1 MSVNPLA
8 SDLDH
13 VLAHTAS
20 LWEDLRGRRLFL
32 TGGTGFFGCWLLE
45 SFAWANDAL
54 GLGAEALVLT
64 RDRAA
69 FAAKCPHLAA
79 HPAIRFHEGDI
90 RSFPFPDGA
99 FSHVIHGATEAKASL
114 NRDDPLAMIETI
126 TEGTRRTLEF
136 ARRCGADRFLLTSS
150 GAVYGAQPPEM
161 SHVAEDYV
169 GAPDCA
175 RAGSAYGEGKRLAE
189 LFCAV
194 YAEKHGLNVTIARG
208 FAFVGPY
215 LPLDSHFAVGNF
227 LRDGLRGEP
236 IQIGGDGT
244 PFRSYLYAADLA
256 IWLWTILLRGR
267 AGRTYNVGSEAAL
280 TIAQT
285 AEAVAAHFSPA
296 PPVRIGQPP
305 TAGQAAARYVP
316 STARARIEL
325 GLEARVDLDEALRRT
340 IIWNRANTRF
350 EHQMQGKSVHD

>member
-1 MSVNPLA
+1 VSAGVNANPLA
-8 SDLDH
+8 GDLDH
-13 VLAHTAS
+13 ILAHTGE
-20 LWEDLRGRRLFL
+20 LWEDLRGGRLFI

-64 RDRAA
+64 RDPEA
-69 FAAKCPHLAA
+69 FAAKHPRLAA
-79 HPAIRFHEGDI
+79 HPAIGFHQGDI

-99 FSHVIHGATEAKASL
+99 FSHVVHGATEAKASL
-114 NRDDPLAMIETI
+114 NRDDPLGMIETI

-136 ARRCGADRFLLTSS
+136 AHQCGAGRFLLTSS
-150 GAVYGAQPPEM
+150 GAVYGAQPSDM
-161 SHVAEDYV
+161 SHVPEEYI

-194 YAEKHGLNVTIARG
+194 YAEKHGLNVSIARG

-227 LRDGLRGEP
+227 LRDGLRGGP
-236 IQIGGDGT
+236 IRVGGDGT

-267 AGRTYNVGSEAAL
+267 PGRAYNVGSEESV
-280 TIAQT
+280 TIAGVAQ
-285 AEAVAAHFSPA
+285 AVAAQFAPA
-296 PPVRIGQPP
+296 PPVQIARAP
-305 TAGQAAARYVP
+305 TMGQAASRYVP
-316 STARARIEL
+316 STARARTEM
-325 GLEARVDLDEALRRT
+325 GLEVRVALGEALRRT
-340 IIWNRANTRF
+340 IDWNRAQT
-350 EHQMQGKSVHD
+350 